1 MLIPALCVALVMFI
15 GNLSDS
21 GLSDPMIRRPL
32 VMSMFVGLLLGDLK
46 TGVIMGASLEVVFL
60 GMSGI
65 GGAMPSDSMTGSIFG
80 TAFAILNNQGTEVA
94 LSLAIPISLLAV
106 FINQLVIFI
115 RGLLLEKFNQFAE
128 EDNIRSIELL
138 HYASI
143 FAGPLVYGI
152 VGFLGIYL
160 GTNSIS
166 ALVDSIPEF
175 VMNGLTVLGKVLP
188 ALGISLLLNM
198 IYEKGNMIFLLLGF
212 LAAAYLKLPLIAIA
226 LFGVVIVFVLGAID
240 KSLLDNKRIAEKNVN
255 SQNSVESTLTLEEDF
270 FDE

>member
-240 KSLLDNKRIAEKNVN
+240 KSLLENKRIAEKMLILKT
-255 SQNSVESTLTLEEDF
+255 Q
-270 FDE
+270 